1 MIFSNACLIVASMAM
16 IPTAFSQGP
25 QQGEPGSTIGG
36 VVLKTDVRDELLK
49 DLIFKKLTDE
59 IKSESCDALDDGKA
73 IYEDNAYSW
82 LSSMPTYTTTKGTE
96 LKLYEKYYG
105 KEFLKKWVDAAFSRE
120 SNSKSKVTIG
130 QWGADFS
137 KFNGE
142 GADDGKKCVGREEA
156 IKKVIGY
163 TSTYIEL
170 NQYMQEAVELVK
182 DDCIWSEQLYT
193 GTDVPKAVNQNPCK
207 DAVNAWEK
215 AIAIWSGS
223 IEGRYGRNLSEPGE
237 TGKFLQALAEK
248 RCVNYGTCG
257 TAPQFKDRTKDDVT
271 PRANM
276 GITASFEKGRAAIF
290 YGQVGVAKR
299 MISQINKDLT
309 ISRIQGVMR
318 YAYRMGRPENKSK
331 KDKEIA
337 EGAAFALGALPQI
350 YACNK
355 SSAAIIAQNMQIGGE
370 YTTQTNGKFVNF
382 ANVRAA
388 LECNYPCLGIRFS
401 DIGSLN
407 DCEEDGTDDKT
418 LCFGAKKDKGNICKS
433 PFSKK
438 FKKKCKTIAPSN
450 NKNKLF
456 VKTRFGSVSTKQF

>member
-16 IPTAFSQGP
+16 IPTAFSQTP
-25 QQGEPGSTIGG
+25 EPGTAGSIIGG
-36 VVLKTDVRDELLK
+36 VVLKTDVRDELEK
-49 DLIFKKLTDE
+49 DKIFKVLTDAM
-59 IKSESCDALDDGKA
+59 KGESCEELDKGKVEYDA
-73 IYEDNAYSW
+73 NPW
-82 LSSMPTYTTTKGTE
+82 LSSMPTYTTTKGAE
-96 LKLYEKYYG
+96 LVLYEKYYG
-105 KEFLKKWVDAAFSRE
+105 NNFLNKWVDAAFSRT
-120 SNSKSKVTIG
+120 SNSKSAVTIG
-130 QWGADFS
+130 EWGADFS
-137 KFNGE
+137 KFTGE
-142 GADDGKKCVGREEA
+142 GAADGKKCVGREEA

-170 NQYMQEAVELVK
+170 NQYMQEAVDLVK
-182 DDCIWSEQLYT
+182 DGCIWSEQLYI
-193 GTDVPKAVNQNPCK
+193 GTDVPKELNPNPCK
-207 DAVNAWEK
+207 NAVNAWEK

-223 IEGRYGRNLSEPGE
+223 IEGQYGRNLREPGE

-257 TAPQFKDRTKDDVT
+257 TASKFEDRTVDDVT
-271 PRANM
+271 PRSNM

-290 YGQVGVAKR
+290 FGQVGVAKR

-318 YAYRMGRPENKSK
+318 YAYRMGRPEDKSK

-337 EGAAFALGALPQI
+337 EGAAFALGVLPQI

-355 SSAAIIAQNMQIGGE
+355 RSAATIAQNMEIGGE
-370 YTTQTNGKFVNF
+370 FTTQTNGKSVSF

-407 DCEEDGTDDKT
+407 DCEDDNDNKAK
-418 LCFGAKKDKGNICKS
+418 CFDAKKDKGNICKS
-433 PFSKK
+433 PFSKD
-438 FKKKCKTIAPSN
+438 FKKKCKNAAPKA
-450 NKNKLF
+450 NKNKKF